1 MPDSTTPASPE
12 PTDEGNSTAPDTSAG
27 VSSAPTAG
35 TPASPST
42 GGPDGPDAPEPPTAP
57 APPAQPSGT
66 GRGGCMTTM
75 IGLFVFIAALL
86 GIATQL

>member
-1 MPDSTTPASPE
+1 MPDSTTPAAPE
-12 PTDEGNSTAPDTSAG
+12 PLDEGNSAAPA
-27 VSSAPTAG
+27 AG

-42 GGPDGPDAPEPPTAP
+42 GGPDGRDAPESPAAP
-57 APPAQPSGT
+57 EPPAQPSGT